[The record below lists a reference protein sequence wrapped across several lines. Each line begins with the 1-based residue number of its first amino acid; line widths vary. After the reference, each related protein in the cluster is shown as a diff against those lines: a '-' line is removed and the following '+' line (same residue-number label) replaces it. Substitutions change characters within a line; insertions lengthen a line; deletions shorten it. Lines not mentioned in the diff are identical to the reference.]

1 MHARA
6 RTRKWQPHPYRVA
19 VSSVN
24 HGRGSGT
31 RSMVQH
37 LWRHASARCWERPPR
52 PRPASS
58 DSASSRG
65 RRSTWA
71 RNTVRRIPRVSAR
84 TVAALAT
91 RRQPAGHRPQPRET
105 PPAGSSGH
113 HRIGRTSEAPDDG
126 PRAEPPTAAQRAG
139 HTTAPPVHLTCTARA
154 AAASVA
160 VRSRAVL
167 QRAQVRRAT
176 VKPNPSALRYGGY
189 VPPTGGTRCTSRRQQ
204 GAGCVC
210 VCMQPGGARRASDR
224 AERRKTSLA
233 GTQSAGEGHLGSING
248 GPNCVVLHDYDQST
262 YSRQWEIAV

>member
-6 RTRKWQPHPYRVA
+6 YSQVATPTRTVWPCQVSTTAGGAGPDPWSSTYGAMRLRA
-19 VSSVN
+19 VGKGLPVP
-24 HGRGSGT
+24 
-31 RSMVQH
+31 V
-37 LWRHASARCWERPPR
+37 PP
-52 PRPASS
+52 AAT
-58 DSASSRG
+58 ASSRG

-71 RNTVRRIPRVSAR
+71 RDTVRRIPRVSAR

-139 HTTAPPVHLTCTARA
+139 HTTAPPPVHLTCTARA

-167 QRAQVRRAT
+167 QRVQVRRAT

-210 VCMQPGGARRASDR
+210 VYAAGRSSTCQRPGGEKED
-224 AERRKTSLA
+224 
-233 GTQSAGEGHLGSING
+233 
-248 GPNCVVLHDYDQST
+248 
-262 YSRQWEIAV
+262 

>member
-139 HTTAPPVHLTCTARA
+139 HTTAPPPCISR
-154 AAASVA
+154 
-160 VRSRAVL
+160 VRPGPRQPALLSGR
-167 QRAQVRRAT
+167 VRCC
-176 VKPNPSALRYGGY
+176 SACKY
-189 VPPTGGTRCTSRRQQ
+189 
-204 GAGCVC
+204 
-210 VCMQPGGARRASDR
+210 
-224 AERRKTSLA
+224 AER
-233 GTQSAGEGHLGSING
+233 Q
-248 GPNCVVLHDYDQST
+248 
-262 YSRQWEIAV
+262 